1 MTTIV
6 RGTVDIW
13 VWPLK
18 HERQYLD
25 DRIDP
30 DQNPASARQ
39 SHSRGGAPRYGLD
52 HDAGD
57 VTDICAKLVSL
68 LLIPSRRRIG
78 SFGAFGVNLLGRN
91 GTFCRWHF
99 NHGISRRY

>member
-1 MTTIV
+1 MTTFV
-6 RGTVDIW
+6 RETVDFW

-25 DRIDP
+25 NRIDP
-30 DQNPASARQ
+30 DQKPASARQ
-39 SHSRGGAPRYGLD
+39 SHSRGSAPTYGLD

-78 SFGAFGVNLLGRN
+78 SFGAFDVSLLSRN